1 MDLPVNGLS
10 QFTDV
15 PDTLNPSSPY
25 YQPSDSPSEDGYN
38 ETWNYLQFLLNNGYS
53 NSSAYGNQ
61 YQASVNYN
69 PYDSNF
75 DIGDMS
81 SYSDDVGSWLEAY
94 QKYWNQNN
102 QYNRELYEDNKAYN
116 SREAQIA
123 REWDLWKEN
132 TYYQRMM
139 NSMKEA
145 GINPLLA
152 FQTLG
157 AVSSGGSQSASVNMG
172 GASSNTMN
180 PSSMYSAL
188 INKLGDNKSLA
199 GSLISSIV
207 KILGIMALIA

>member
-1 MDLPVNGLS
+1 MDLPVNGIN
-10 QFTDV
+10 QFTDM
-15 PDTLNPSSPY
+15 PDSLNPVSPY
-25 YQPSDSPSEDGYN
+25 YNPNAMPEDGYS
-38 ETWNYLQFLLNNGYS
+38 ESWDYIKYLLEHGYS
-53 NSSAYGNQ
+53 NTSAYGNQ

-69 PYDSNF
+69 PKDSNF

-102 QYNRELYEDNKAYN
+102 QYNRELYEDSKAYN
-116 SREAQIA
+116 AKQAQIA

-139 NSMKEA
+139 NSLKEA

-157 AVSSGGSQSASVNMG
+157 SVSSGGSQSASVNMS

-188 INKLGDNKSLA
+188 VNKLGDNKSLA

-207 KILGIMALIA
+207 KILGIVALIA

>member
-1 MDLPVNGLS
+1 MDLPVNGIG
-10 QFTDV
+10 QFTDM
-15 PDTLNPSSPY
+15 PDTLNPVSPY
-25 YQPSDSPSEDGYN
+25 YDPNSMPQDGYSD
-38 ETWNYLQFLLNNGYS
+38 TWDYIQYLLKHGYS

-61 YQASVNYN
+61 YQAGVSYN
-69 PYDSNF
+69 PNDSNF

-94 QKYWNQNN
+94 QKFWNQNN
-102 QYNRELYEDNKAYN
+102 EYNRSLYEDNKAYN
-116 SREAQIA
+116 SREAQIQ

-139 NSMKEA
+139 NGLKEA

-157 AVSSGGSQSASVNMG
+157 AVSSGGSNAASVNMS

-207 KILGIMALIA
+207 KILGIVALIA